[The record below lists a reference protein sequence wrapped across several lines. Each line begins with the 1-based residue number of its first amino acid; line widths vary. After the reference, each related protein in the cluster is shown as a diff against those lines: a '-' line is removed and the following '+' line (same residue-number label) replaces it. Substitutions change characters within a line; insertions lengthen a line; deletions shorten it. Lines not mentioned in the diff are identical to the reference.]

1 MSGVDAEWSSVH
13 ADFLRFQSDAP
24 ALYDFLMSYGL
35 TWPSLSAQWLPV
47 EPVRAAGSVTHQ
59 MLFGTYTPPSCQ
71 SARALYGAVR
81 LQPRN
86 EGERGR
92 WPERADSPL
101 TARRSPAL
109 IFAR

>member
-1 MSGVDAEWSSVH
+1 MSVDAEWSSVH

-71 SARALYGAVR
+71 SARALHGAVR
-81 LQPRN
+81 PQSRN
-86 EGERGR
+86 EEGAGR
-92 WPERADSPL
+92 WHECADSSL
-101 TARRSPAL
+101 TARRSPPL
-109 IFAR
+109 ILAP

>member
-47 EPVRAAGSVTHQ
+47 EPVRSAGSVTHQ

-71 SARALYGAVR
+71 STRAHCTALCGCSRATRGTRALA
-81 LQPRN
+81 
-86 EGERGR
+86 
-92 WPERADSPL
+92 
-101 TARRSPAL
+101 
-109 IFAR
+109 

>member
-47 EPVRAAGSVTHQ
+47 EPVRSAGSVTHQ

-71 SARALYGAVR
+71 SARTGRRCGCNCNEQGA
-81 LQPRN
+81 
-86 EGERGR
+86 G
-92 WPERADSPL
+92 ADVSVQIH
-101 TARRSPAL
+101 RSPRAAL
-109 IFAR
+109 RR